1 MPVKTTEQLK
11 SAFSAGKIAS
21 ASDFSDLIDTFAGGS
36 DISTFLSSTNMFSS
50 SKPVGAI
57 EVFVNT
63 DSTSTTLSVPTGGQ
77 EDETFNVPEYGSV
90 AFVKVNDSPNHWS
103 PIALPI
109 QQGGADGD
117 VHGNGD

>member
-11 SAFSAGKIAS
+11 SAFSAGKYPT
-21 ASDFSDLIDTFAGGS
+21 ASDYSDLIDTFAGGS

-50 SKPVGAI
+50 SKSVGAI

-63 DSTSTTLSVPTGGQ
+63 NSTSTTISVPTGGV
-77 EDETFNVPEYGSV
+77 ENETFNVPEYGSV

-109 QQGGADGD
+109 QQGGAAGD
-117 VHGNGD
+117 NQGGN